1 MQKTI
6 AAIII
11 CVLVHAQNSFGMLL
25 TRQSTQQS
33 TRTFY
38 RLKKKNLFNSTD
50 NEIANNT
57 SALFDDLHERNA
69 ALRLMAMEQIANN
82 SQLLHRLLEQ
92 DAIITAYQKHNKS
105 FDIQTLDIQETE
117 IRERMRNNL
126 AFSKDMML
134 ANVPVE

>member
-57 SALFDDLHERNA
+57 R
-69 ALRLMAMEQIANN
+69 
-82 SQLLHRLLEQ
+82 
-92 DAIITAYQKHNKS
+92 
-105 FDIQTLDIQETE
+105 
-117 IRERMRNNL
+117 
-126 AFSKDMML
+126 
-134 ANVPVE
+134 